1 MSTWPAS
8 RRNGVDDFTVTYVVI
23 TLPAKISCQVSVS
36 FVLPL
41 KARPPSGGI
50 VEGIKIK
57 TRESKKVSMWV
68 EEKER

>member
-1 MSTWPAS
+1 MSTWPGS
-8 RRNGVDDFTVTYVVI
+8 RRNRVDDFTVTYVII

-50 VEGIKIK
+50 VEGIKSN
-57 TRESKKVSMWV
+57 TGESKKESMWV
-68 EEKER
+68 EGKKR